1 MKPSLSIIL
10 SLSYPGPILQKVLWA
25 LVSEYIP
32 KSNCSSS
39 PSLQPLWSSPPPST
53 TWIAAVAPH
62 LSPPQ
67 PLWPPESELP
77 HNICLIIS
85 LLCSKPWRL
94 PLSQSKSLQG
104 VCPLFPWP
112 RSDLIV
118 RPSPHHPLCQSGRL
132 PCYILSTPGPFTF
145 EYTCCSLCLE
155 GSPRRSLQDASF
167 SMELTP
173 LQLSWSTSPS
183 LLFIFSI
190 VFFTW

>member
-25 LVSEYIP
+25 LVSKYIP

-67 PLWPPESELP
+67 PLSPPESELP

-94 PLSQSKSLQG
+94 PLSHRVKAYK
-104 VCPLFPWP
+104 VCAPSSPGHA
-112 RSDLIV
+112 LI
-118 RPSPHHPLCQSGRL
+118 SSSGRL
-132 PCYILSTPGPFTF
+132 PTTLSA
-145 EYTCCSLCLE
+145 SLAGFLAM
-155 GSPRRSLQDASF
+155 S
-167 SMELTP
+167 
-173 LQLSWSTSPS
+173 
-183 LLFIFSI
+183 
-190 VFFTW
+190 